1 MKVGLRLD
9 DNTELLLRQVNPAFV
24 RDGRPSSQV
33 FRPTP
38 KDNGMVSVNRG
49 SKRTAELAFQL
60 FIARPACKSCGVL
73 AVSVAE
79 CQVEQLAAH
88 DAPLM
93 ADDDGYDDPTHAII
107 DYRGIAKSAAEKKA
121 GRLVRV
127 AEARGFLHG
136 PIALAPVTDSPA
148 LTAMEPTLSGSPS
161 AMIAPED
168 REN

>member
-1 MKVGLRLD
+1 VKVGARLD
-9 DNTELLLRQVNPAFV
+9 DNAELLLRQVNPAFV

-38 KDNGMVSVNRG
+38 KDSGMVSVNRG
-49 SKRTAELAFQL
+49 SKRTAEIAFQV
-60 FIARPACKSCGVL
+60 FVARPACRSCGVL
-73 AVSVAE
+73 AVNVAE

-88 DAPLM
+88 DAPLE
-93 ADDDGYDDPTHAII
+93 ADVDEYDDPTHAII

-136 PIALAPVTDSPA
+136 PVTSVAATDDPA
-148 LTAMEPTLSGSPS
+148 LHAPDPMSSGSRTATS
-161 AMIAPED
+161 ATED